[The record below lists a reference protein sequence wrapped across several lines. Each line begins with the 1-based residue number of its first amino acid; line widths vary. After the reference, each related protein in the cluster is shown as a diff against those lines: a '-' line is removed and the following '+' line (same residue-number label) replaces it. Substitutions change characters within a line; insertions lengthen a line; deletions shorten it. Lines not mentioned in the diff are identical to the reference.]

1 MFDPKHL
8 SELIN
13 HVHCIVEKQGSY
25 IIGYDLSQPE
35 LIELSKHFDV
45 ERSGEFANLPS
56 YKFTKKCQN

>member
-8 SELIN
+8 SDFIK
-13 HVHCIVEKQGSY
+13 HVHRIIEKQGSY
-25 IIGYDLSQPE
+25 TVGYDLSQSE
-35 LIELSKHFDV
+35 LIELTKHFAV